1 LTLKTNFLKK
11 KYKIKI
17 KKNEKKKQKTRK
29 CSKTKASD
37 GAMHVVQAVPR

>member
-1 LTLKTNFLKK
+1 MKR
-11 KYKIKI
+11 
-17 KKNEKKKQKTRK
+17 KNQKTKK